1 MSRVLVFIQKMLIN
15 HFPVD
20 SLLTDTMP
28 YGRGGGGGKGVV
40 LDYIRQPCKGQGF
53 LCHFV
58 SKRV

>member
-20 SLLTDTMP
+20 SLLTDTML
-28 YGRGGGGGKGVV
+28 YGRGGGGGRGSTRLYKAA
-40 LDYIRQPCKGQGF
+40 LQRAGF
-53 LCHFV
+53 FCAILV